1 MLYSCAHLFGVAQ
14 TSLREERRPRWKRRR
29 GGFSERKSGW
39 DGITRPYRQW
49 REGAMA
55 VWGWVIVAIVV
66 VVLATL
72 AWGMLRT
79 RRTRRLRPQ
88 SGPEHDREAS

>member
-1 MLYSCAHLFGVAQ
+1 ME
-14 TSLREERRPRWKRRR
+14 SLVRIDNGR
-29 GGFSERKSGW
+29 G
-39 DGITRPYRQW
+39 
-49 REGAMA
+49 GAMA

-88 SGPEHDREAS
+88 SGPEHDREVTESETQRDAESDLEAKRKPPGVHEA

>member
-1 MLYSCAHLFGVAQ
+1 
-14 TSLREERRPRWKRRR
+14 
-29 GGFSERKSGW
+29 
-39 DGITRPYRQW
+39 
-49 REGAMA
+49 MA

-79 RRTRRLRPQ
+79 RRTRRLPPQ
-88 SGPEHDREAS
+88 SGSENDREVSESETQRDAESGLETRRKPPGVQEP